1 MDGVFISEEVG
12 SPKPH
17 RSFFDHC
24 LAQIGEKDKS
34 RILIV
39 GDSVSSD
46 IKGGM
51 EAGIATC
58 WYRTG
63 EKSGAENQ
71 ADFVIDDLHQ
81 IYDLVGMDFP
91 SL

>member
-1 MDGVFISEEVG
+1 M
-12 SPKPH
+12 
-17 RSFFDHC
+17 
-24 LAQIGEKDKS
+24 
-34 RILIV
+34 

-71 ADFVIDDLHQ
+71 ADFVIADLHQ
-81 IYDLVGMDFP
+81 IYDLVGMEFP